1 MASQPVLL
9 LPARRW
15 TPVRHGP
22 YYLSSLVTFF
32 GPAELVSG
40 ASSRSQRRRTA
51 ATGPRAL
58 SPIDVGV
65 DTHVTALLTHASG
78 VISTVTMSFEVW
90 ATRVP
95 LFEVYGTGG
104 TIAVA
109 DPNTLDG
116 VTSVATAGE
125 REFTE
130 VRPLAGQ
137 TGRSATTCS
146 R

>member
-1 MASQPVLL
+1 M
-9 LPARRW
+9 
-15 TPVRHGP
+15 
-22 YYLSSLVTFF
+22 
-32 GPAELVSG
+32 
-40 ASSRSQRRRTA
+40 
-51 ATGPRAL
+51 
-58 SPIDVGV
+58 
-65 DTHVTALLTHASG
+65 
-78 VISTVTMSFEVW
+78 TMSFEVW